1 MSRSISF
8 RVDRGFLKG
17 GFRMNLMME
26 VEVELKSGSDEA
38 AIAFAKDLAV
48 KYNLVRERNSKYL
61 RALYLTG
68 KI

>member
-1 MSRSISF
+1 MELAL
-8 RVDRGFLKG
+8 DRGFLKG

-38 AIAFAKDLAV
+38 AIAFARDLAV

-61 RALYLTG
+61 RALNLTG